1 MRINKM
7 PKKDSYTLLDHTA
20 DIMYK
25 VEAATIEGL
34 FNQAGLAIGEITT
47 NLKTIEE
54 KVEREITAKGKKID
68 MLLFDFLDDLLFY
81 KDAELTI
88 FSRFD
93 ISIKKDGEEYILNC
107 KAFGEPLDANKHDR
121 KIDIKAITMHLFEVK
136 QIADRWEATVL
147 VDI

>member
-1 MRINKM
+1 MA
-7 PKKDSYTLLDHTA
+7 KKDSYTLLDHTA
-20 DIMYK
+20 DIMFK
-25 VEAATIEGL
+25 AEAATIEGL

-54 KVEREITAKGKKID
+54 KVEKEITAKNAKLD

-81 KDAELTI
+81 KDSELTI

-93 ISIKKDGEEYILNC
+93 IKIEKKGDDYILNC
-107 KAFGEPLDANKHDR
+107 KAFGEPLDANRHDR

-136 QIADRWEATVL
+136 QIGDRWEATVL
-147 VDI
+147 IDI